1 MLKTNLDKLVAIS
14 VQGEVSHPGVRGAY
28 RVGWDGVARVLPG
41 TGGITYNVR
50 IGDSCIGLAGD
61 HVEPGVTT
69 KNKDEISNAAY
80 NYFACIGNVAT
91 VVSGDAKGA
100 KGRVTGKHGG
110 AEHVIIDFDP
120 ATMEKMAIGDRIQVK
135 GYGLGLVLTDFPGV
149 KVMSLSPEV
158 LDKMGVEVV
167 KGKLQVPVAHIV
179 PCQLMGSGLGAQ
191 MAEKGDYDIMT
202 HDKALIKELGLDSL
216 RFGDLVAI
224 PDHAS
229 FYGRQY
235 QRGSMTIGVVIHSDC
250 NGSGHGPGITTL
262 LTSMGS
268 EIIPVKSE
276 KANLAYFFGVKGA

>member
-1 MLKTNLDKLVAIS
+1 MLKTNRDKLVAIS
-14 VQGEVSHPGVRGAY
+14 VQGEITHPGVASAY

-50 IGDSCIGLAGD
+50 IGDCCIGWAGD

-69 KNKDEISNAAY
+69 KNLKDERQNMAY
-80 NYFACIGNVAT
+80 NYYACIGNTAT

-110 AEHVIIDFDP
+110 AEHVIVDFDP
-120 ATMEKMAIGDRIQVK
+120 SDMEKMAIGDRVQIK

-149 KVMSLSPEV
+149 KVMSLSPDI
-158 LDKMGVEVV
+158 LDKMDVKVV
-167 KGKLQVPVAHIV
+167 KGKLQVPVTHIV
-179 PCQLMGSGLGAQ
+179 PCQLMGSGLGGQ

-202 HDKALIKELGLDSL
+202 HDKAYIKEQGLDDL

-235 QRGSMTIGVVIHSDC
+235 QRGSMTIGVVVHSDC

-262 LTSMGS
+262 LTSMTS
-268 EIIPVKSE
+268 EIAPVVSE
-276 KANLAYFFGVKGA
+276 KANLAHFFGIE